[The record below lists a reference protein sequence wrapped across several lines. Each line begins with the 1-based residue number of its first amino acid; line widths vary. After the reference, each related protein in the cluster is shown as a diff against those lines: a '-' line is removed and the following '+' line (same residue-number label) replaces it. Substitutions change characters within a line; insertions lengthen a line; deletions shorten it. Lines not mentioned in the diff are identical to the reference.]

1 MDLLRGEIMN
11 IVSTSDLYEAC
22 YYLINQCTLEGVETM
37 QVGSKTVC
45 QLSFK
50 GNEIYDLRDVYLRGD
65 SNVNLTN
72 FRTAYS
78 KLLQTTYFAK
88 KEHSKRLKGGAV

>member
-1 MDLLRGEIMN
+1 MN

-22 YYLINQCTLEGVETM
+22 YYLINQCTLKGVETL

-45 QLSFK
+45 QLSFH
-50 GNEIYDLRDVYLRGD
+50 GQEIYTLREIYLRGD
-65 SNVNLTN
+65 STVNLTN

-78 KLLQTTYFAK
+78 KLLQSTYFAK
-88 KEHSKRLKGGAV
+88 KEHSKKLKTETGGHL

>member
-1 MDLLRGEIMN
+1 MN

-22 YYLINQCTLEGVETM
+22 YYLINQCLLEGVETL
-37 QVGSKTVC
+37 QIGSKTVC
-45 QLSFK
+45 QMSFQ
-50 GNEIYDLRDVYLRGD
+50 GQDIYALREVYLRGD
-65 SNVNLTN
+65 STVNLTN

-88 KEHSKRLKGGAV
+88 KEHSKKFKGGFV

>member
-1 MDLLRGEIMN
+1 MN
-11 IVSTSDLYEAC
+11 IVSTSDLYESC
-22 YYLINQCTLEGVETM
+22 YYLINGCTLEGVETL

-45 QLSFK
+45 QLSFQGK
-50 GNEIYDLRDVYLRGD
+50 DIYDLRDEYLRGD
-65 SNVNLTN
+65 SIVNLTN

-88 KEHSKRLKGGAV
+88 KEHSKKFKSGLGGIQ

>member
-1 MDLLRGEIMN
+1 MN

-22 YYLINQCTLEGVETM
+22 YYLINGCTLEGVETL

-50 GNEIYDLRDVYLRGD
+50 GTTIYNLRDIYLRGD
-65 SNVNLTN
+65 SIVNLTN

-78 KLLQTTYFAK
+78 RLLQSTYFAK
-88 KEHSKRLKGGAV
+88 KEHSKKLKEEGIL